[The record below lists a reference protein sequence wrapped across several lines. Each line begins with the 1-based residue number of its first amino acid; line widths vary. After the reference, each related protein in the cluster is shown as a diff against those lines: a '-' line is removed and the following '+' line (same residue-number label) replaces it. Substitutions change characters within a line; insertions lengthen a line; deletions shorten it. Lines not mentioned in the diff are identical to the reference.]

1 MTAAG
6 KSGLSWVTPTS
17 DGGSPLLD
25 YSISYQTGSG
35 AFTVLVSNVTET
47 YYTAYDLVQDIVYT
61 FKV

>member
-1 MTAAG
+1 M
-6 KSGLSWVTPTS
+6 
-17 DGGSPLLD
+17 LD

-35 AFTVLVSNVTET
+35 AFTVLASNVTET